1 MLARLNKD
9 IELRD
14 DKHPHSFI
22 LEALR
27 LSVIESDLYFK
38 LNSNYMNAW
47 AALTAH
53 PNINIKT
60 SIGAFNK
67 LCKDVRNTI
76 PFVRYDKVAENLD
89 ADLQKAI
96 DTFKQMEKEKEHAG
110 PESK

>member
-1 MLARLNKD
+1 
-9 IELRD
+9 
-14 DKHPHSFI
+14 
-22 LEALR
+22 
-27 LSVIESDLYFK
+27 
-38 LNSNYMNAW
+38 MNAW